1 VKKLV
6 AAGLFVVALVE
17 LVAVAVLDRELVL
30 VVVGVM
36 AALVLLTLR
45 FYLVHEP
52 GYDSGDAPANDRA
65 ESLRR
70 WLSRTETLISR
81 SESTRRD
88 WDRHLRPMLAR
99 QFEMATGQRQAK
111 DRVAFHATGSMHF
124 GAETVGVGG
133 PAERIQDRRWR
144 TGPGPG
150 GPRRNS
156 ATVGAGMTANMGL
169 PAATTTAHCEA
180 VLDEIGRAVVGKRA
194 ALTLILT
201 TVLAGGHVLI
211 EDLPGLGKTLIAR
224 SFAAAL
230 GLDFTRVQFTPD
242 LLPADLL
249 GSTVYDMQSGRFEFR
264 RGPIFTNLVLADE
277 INRTP
282 PKTQAA
288 LLEAMAEGQVSID
301 GVTHKLP
308 APFIVLATDNPIEY
322 EGTYPLPEAQLDRF
336 TIRLELRYLSEQE
349 EESMLRRRLER
360 GSAQP
365 IVDQV
370 VDAHDLL
377 AMRESVE
384 QVTVHDDV
392 LRYVV
397 SLATATRQHPQVA
410 VGASPRAELDLVQL
424 ARARA
429 LLLGRDY
436 VIPEDV
442 KSLAVPTMSHRI
454 SLRPE
459 MWVRRVHGSDVVEE
473 LLRRLPV
480 PRMNSGKG

>member
-1 VKKLV
+1 
-6 AAGLFVVALVE
+6 
-17 LVAVAVLDRELVL
+17 
-30 VVVGVM
+30 M
-36 AALVLLTLR
+36 SMPT
-45 FYLVHEP
+45 
-52 GYDSGDAPANDRA
+52 
-65 ESLRR
+65 
-70 WLSRTETLISR
+70 T
-81 SESTRRD
+81 
-88 WDRHLRPMLAR
+88 
-99 QFEMATGQRQAK
+99 AT
-111 DRVAFHATGSMHF
+111 
-124 GAETVGVGG
+124 
-133 PAERIQDRRWR
+133 
-144 TGPGPG
+144 
-150 GPRRNS
+150 
-156 ATVGAGMTANMGL
+156 TAN
-169 PAATTTAHCEA
+169 AEA
-180 VLDEIGRAVVGKRA
+180 VLDQIGRVVVGKRA
-194 ALTLILT
+194 ALALILT
-201 TVLAGGHVLI
+201 TVLARGHILI

-230 GLDFTRVQFTPD
+230 GLQFTRVQFTPD

-249 GSTVYDMQSGRFEFR
+249 GSTIYDMQSGRFEFR
-264 RGPIFTNLVLADE
+264 RGPIFTNLLLADE

-301 GVTHKLP
+301 GETHQLP

-336 TIRLELRYLSEQE
+336 SIRLELRYLSERE
-349 EESMLRRRLER
+349 EASMLRRRIDR
-360 GSAQP
+360 GSAEAT
-365 IVDQV
+365 VNQV

-384 QVTVHDDV
+384 QVTVHEDV
-392 LRYVV
+392 LHYVV

-410 VGASPRAELDLVQL
+410 VGASPRAELELVQL

-442 KSLAVPTMSHRI
+442 KALAVPAVSHRI

-459 MWVRRVHGSDVVEE
+459 MWVRRVQGSDVVEE

-480 PRMNSGKG
+480 PRAGGRTGDAV